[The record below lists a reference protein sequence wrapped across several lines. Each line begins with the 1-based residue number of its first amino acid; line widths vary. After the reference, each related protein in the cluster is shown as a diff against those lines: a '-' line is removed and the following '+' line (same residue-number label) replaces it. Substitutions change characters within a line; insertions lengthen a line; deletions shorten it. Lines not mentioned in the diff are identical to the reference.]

1 MIILITGATHT
12 GKTLLAQKII
22 ERRSYSCLS
31 VDLLKMG
38 LIRSGNT
45 LLTPEDDDGLE
56 ILLWPI
62 VREVMKTAIEN
73 GQHLIVE
80 GGYIPRNWKDDLSD
94 DYLKEIRAFCLVM
107 SRKYIENHFAD
118 IRQHACAIEQRRDDG
133 WCTRDF
139 LLAEN
144 ARYDAMCDDNAFQ
157 RILIDASYNS
167 MQLLEAVRSD
177 ESVSTLKKEKRE
189 ATEKIS

>member
-45 LLTPEDDDGLE
+45 HLTPEDDDRLE
-56 ILLWPI
+56 ALLWPI
-62 VREVMKTAIEN
+62 VREMMKTAIEN
-73 GQHLIVE
+73 EQHLVVE

-94 DYLKEIRAFCLVM
+94 DYLKEIHAFCLVM

-118 IRQHACAIEQRRDDG
+118 IRQYACAMEQRRDDS
-133 WCTRDF
+133 WCTKAH
-139 LLAEN
+139 LLA
-144 ARYDAMCDDNAFQ
+144 DNASYYRMCQ
-157 RILIDASYNS
+157 RYGYKYIWIADAYEIEIDIL
-167 MQLLEAVRSD
+167 
-177 ESVSTLKKEKRE
+177 
-189 ATEKIS
+189 

>member
-45 LLTPEDDDGLE
+45 HLTPEDDDRLE
-56 ILLWPI
+56 ALLWPI
-62 VREVMKTAIEN
+62 VREMMKTAIEN
-73 GQHLIVE
+73 EQHLVVE
-80 GGYIPRNWKDDLSD
+80 GGYVPRNWKDDLAD

-118 IRQHACAIEQRRDDG
+118 IRQYACAMEQRRDDSWSTAG
-133 WCTRDF
+133 AQRIFCLRKMRATTPCATTMSFSAF
-139 LLAEN
+139 LLMRLTIWNSCKRLSALI
-144 ARYDAMCDDNAFQ
+144 RAFQ
-157 RILIDASYNS
+157 L
-167 MQLLEAVRSD
+167 
-177 ESVSTLKKEKRE
+177 
-189 ATEKIS
+189 

>member
-45 LLTPEDDDGLE
+45 LLTPEDDDRLE

-62 VREVMKTAIEN
+62 VREMMKTAIEN

-80 GGYIPRNWKDDLSD
+80 GGYIPRNWKNDLSD
-94 DYLKEIRAFCLVM
+94 DYLKKIRAFCLVM
-107 SRKYIENHFAD
+107 TRKYIESHFAD
-118 IRQHACAIEQRRDDG
+118 MQEHACAIEQRRDDS

-144 ARYDAMCDDNAFQ
+144 ARYAAMCDSNAFQ
-157 RILIDASYNS
+157 RILIDTAYD
-167 MQLLEAVRSD
+167 MEQLQAAVRLD
-177 ESVSTLKKEKRE
+177 
-189 ATEKIS
+189 

>member
-45 LLTPEDDDGLE
+45 HLTPEDDDRLE
-56 ILLWPI
+56 VLLWPI
-62 VREVMKTAIEN
+62 VREMLKTAIEN
-73 GQHLIVE
+73 GQNLVVE

-94 DYLKEIRAFCLVM
+94 GYLKEIRAFCLVM
-107 SRKYIENHFAD
+107 SRKYIESHFAD
-118 IRQHACAIEQRRDDG
+118 IQEHACAIEQRRDDS

-144 ARYDAMCDDNAFQ
+144 ARYAAMCDSNAFQ
-157 RILIDASYNS
+157 RILIDTAYD
-167 MQLLEAVRSD
+167 MEQLQAAVRLD
-177 ESVSTLKKEKRE
+177 
-189 ATEKIS
+189 

>member
-22 ERRSYSCLS
+22 ERHSYSCLS

-45 LLTPEDDDGLE
+45 HLTPEDDDRLE
-56 ILLWPI
+56 ALLWPI
-62 VREVMKTAIEN
+62 VREMMKTAIEN
-73 GQHLIVE
+73 EQHLVVE

-94 DYLKEIRAFCLVM
+94 DYLKEIHAFCLVM

-118 IRQHACAIEQRRDDG
+118 IRQYACAMEQRRDDS
-133 WCTRDF
+133 WCTKDF

-144 ARYDAMCDDNAFQ
+144 ARYDAMCDNNVFQ
-157 RILIDASYNS
+157 RILIDATYNS
-167 MQLLEAVRSD
+167 MQLLEAVRPD
-177 ESVSTLKKEKRE
+177 TPLP
-189 ATEKIS
+189 A

>member
-45 LLTPEDDDGLE
+45 HLTPEDDDRLE
-56 ILLWPI
+56 VLLWPI
-62 VREVMKTAIEN
+62 VREMMKTAIEN
-73 GQHLIVE
+73 GQNLVVE

-107 SRKYIENHFAD
+107 SRKYIESHFAD
-118 IRQHACAIEQRRDDG
+118 IQEHACAIEQRRDDS
-133 WCTRDF
+133 WCTKDF

-144 ARYDAMCDDNAFQ
+144 ARYDAICEENAFQ
-157 RILIDASYNS
+157 RILIDTAYD
-167 MQLLEAVRSD
+167 MEQLQAAVRLD
-177 ESVSTLKKEKRE
+177 
-189 ATEKIS
+189 

>member
-22 ERRSYSCLS
+22 ERRGYPCLS

-38 LIRSGNT
+38 LIRSDNT
-45 LLTPEDDDGLE
+45 HLTPEDDRLE
-56 ILLWPI
+56 ALLWPI
-62 VREVMKTAIEN
+62 VREMMKTAIEN

-80 GGYIPRNWKDDLSD
+80 GGYIPRNWKDDLAD

-107 SRKYIENHFAD
+107 SRKYIANHFAA
-118 IRQHACAIEQRRDDG
+118 IRQHACAIEQRRNDS
-133 WCTRDF
+133 WYTKDF

-144 ARYDAMCDDNAFQ
+144 ARYDAMCDNNAFQ
-157 RILIDASYNS
+157 RILIDAAYD
-167 MQLLEAVRSD
+167 MEQLQTAVRLD
-177 ESVSTLKKEKRE
+177 
-189 ATEKIS
+189 